1 MLQYQP
7 IFTNKQIDY
16 FAMMMNSKE
25 EELHLFYIWFLKTG
39 VKMMQDIW
47 TFLMLI
53 KIDSHVK
60 LQSLYCLNGTHLIF
74 LKFQI
79 KVTTKSERFY
89 HRIKLEFQF
98 QVGSMESLLIDFQN
112 IKKLYKNV

>member
-39 VKMMQDIW
+39 VKMMQDNW

-53 KIDSHVK
+53 
-60 LQSLYCLNGTHLIF
+60 
-74 LKFQI
+74 
-79 KVTTKSERFY
+79 
-89 HRIKLEFQF
+89 
-98 QVGSMESLLIDFQN
+98 
-112 IKKLYKNV
+112 